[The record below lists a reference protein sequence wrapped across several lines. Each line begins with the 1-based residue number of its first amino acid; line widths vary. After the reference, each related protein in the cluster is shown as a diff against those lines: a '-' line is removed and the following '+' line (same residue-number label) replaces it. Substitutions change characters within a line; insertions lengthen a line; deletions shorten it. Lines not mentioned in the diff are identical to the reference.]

1 MENRW
6 MKKIISLIALCLVAA
21 TLFTACGGGETTD
34 PTLDPTIS
42 IDETGAPADE
52 PAGDPTNSATQAPS
66 QNATSG
72 ATTKPSSTATTN
84 PSATAT
90 SKPKADIDLRF
101 SSTGKFKILILSD
114 LRLSKSVDK
123 TIISNL
129 EKMLDKVKPD
139 LVILGGDVHNGT
151 ISNEADLRKVLDA
164 VNAPLE
170 SRKIPWCHAFGVDA
184 EGTATKKTGYKK
196 ADQMKVYQSYPYCIS
211 EASASDVY
219 GVSNYVLPI
228 KQATGN
234 KVGFNVWC
242 MDANGYLNDY
252 EAGLED
258 KVMVSNMLSGK
269 TNLDCIHFTQRLW
282 YWNTSIE
289 MQKANSGSNVPG
301 MLYTQVP
308 PYQFRYIYRNPDRTG
323 MTGTAKEKQSSPERD
338 SGIIWTAYE
347 RNDIKGIFC
356 GYNEANDY
364 QGTYLNMVLAQ
375 CSTIGKSDYEATR
388 GGRVVELTN
397 NGSKMTTSM
406 VYLKDLK

>member
-6 MKKIISLIALCLVAA
+6 MKKIISLIALCLVAV
-21 TLFTACGGGETTD
+21 TLFTACTGGETTD
-34 PTLDPTIS
+34 PTTEPSEIVIGS
-42 IDETGAPADE
+42 DE
-52 PAGDPTNSATQAPS
+52 PTEEPTDEGNSTQNP
-66 QNATSG
+66 TSA
-72 ATTKPSSTATTN
+72 ATTKPSATTQPTATT
-84 PSATAT
+84 
-90 SKPKADIDLRF
+90 KPNVNIDLRF

-123 TIISNL
+123 TVISNL
-129 EKMLDKVKPD
+129 EKMLDKVDPD

-170 SRKIPWCHAFGVDA
+170 ARKIPWCHAFGVDA

-211 EASASDVY
+211 EASAADVY

-228 KQATGN
+228 KKATGN
-234 KVGFNVWC
+234 QVGFNVWC

-252 EAGLED
+252 EAGLEN
-258 KVMVSNMLSGK
+258 KVLLSGTLSGG

-282 YWNTSIE
+282 YWNTSLE
-289 MQKANSGSNVPG
+289 MQAANGGKNVPG
-301 MLYTQVP
+301 ILYTQVP
-308 PYQFRYIYRNPDRTG
+308 PYQFRYIYRNKDRTG
-323 MTGTAKEKQSSPERD
+323 MIGTAKEKQSSPERD
-338 SGIIWTAYE
+338 SGIVWTAYE
-347 RNDIKGIFC
+347 REDIKGIFC

-375 CSTIGKSDYEATR
+375 CSTIGKSDYEKTR
-388 GGRVVELTN
+388 GARVVELSN

-406 VYLKDLK
+406 VYLTDLK

>member
-6 MKKIISLIALCLVAA
+6 MKKIISLIALCLVAV
-21 TLFTACGGGETTD
+21 TLFTACKGGEAAD
-34 PTLDPTIS
+34 PTDAPSASATIEIGDSDPT
-42 IDETGAPADE
+42 D
-52 PAGDPTNSATQAPS
+52 SATQAPAE
-66 QNATSG
+66 NPTSG
-72 ATTKPSSTATTN
+72 ATVKPSATTKPTATT
-84 PSATAT
+84 
-90 SKPKADIDLRF
+90 KPDVNIELRF

-123 TIISNL
+123 TVISNM
-129 EKMLDKVKPD
+129 EKMLDKVDPD
-139 LVILGGDVHNGT
+139 LVILGGDIHNGT

-170 SRKIPWCHAFGVDA
+170 ERKIPWCHAFGVDA

-196 ADQMKVYQSYPYCIS
+196 ADQMKVYQSYPYCVS
-211 EASASDVY
+211 EASAADVY

-228 KQATGN
+228 KQSTGN

-258 KVMVSNMLSGK
+258 KVLLSGK
-269 TNLDCIHFTQRLW
+269 ISGATNLDCIHFTQRLW

-289 MQKANSGSNVPG
+289 MQEANGGKNVPG
-301 MLYTQVP
+301 MLYVQVP
-308 PYQFRYIYRNPDRTG
+308 PYQFRYIYRNKDRTG
-323 MTGTAKEKQSSPERD
+323 MTGIAKEKQSSPERD
-338 SGIIWTAYE
+338 SGIVWTAYE
-347 RNDIKGIFC
+347 REDLKGIFC

-364 QGTYLNMVLAQ
+364 AGTYLNMTFAQ

-388 GGRVVELTN
+388 GARVVELSS

-406 VYLKDLK
+406 VYLTDLN